1 MDFYVV
7 LGRAGFD
14 IGKCKHKKARIGASH
29 RITKDEAIKW
39 FQQTYDGV
47 ILPGMKNNSYRLFYL
62 ILSFFRWQTQEIGRP
77 SQTRQEEINKLF
89 FFCS

>member
-14 IGKCKHKKARIGASH
+14 IGKHKHKKARIGASH
-29 RITKDEAIKW
+29 KISKDEAIKW

-47 ILPGMKNNSYRLFYL
+47 ILPGKSLKKSFHLFY
-62 ILSFFRWQTQEIGRP
+62 IYFI
-77 SQTRQEEINKLF
+77 
-89 FFCS
+89 